1 MKISIDKSAAVSG
14 VITIEI
20 AKADYEE
27 KVNEALKGFCRR
39 AQLPGF
45 RPGKVPMGMAKRMYG
60 SQAKLEEVN
69 KLLSDSLFG
78 YIRDEKINILGEP
91 LGNLEQEP
99 QDIEKQDDFVF
110 KFDVAL
116 APEVKVEIGEK
127 DKVDYYEIEVSD
139 KLIDEQVTMARRQAG
154 HSENAEV
161 YAEGDILRGALTEL
175 DTDGQPKEGGIVVE
189 KASLMPQY
197 FKQEN
202 QKKIFA
208 KAKTGDVLTFV
219 PAKAYKG
226 SDTELAALLHI
237 KKEETADHKGDFSFK
252 VDEIS
257 RFVPA
262 ELNQDFFDRTYG
274 TDAVKSEEEM
284 RERIRIQIKEQYA
297 ADADYKFLIDV
308 RALAEKKAGDIALA
322 EDLLKRLM
330 VQKNE
335 NHDEKQVEEHFAD
348 SIRALKWQLIRD
360 SIAKAEEIHVGD
372 EDLKKQ
378 AYAAARFQFAQYGIN
393 NIPDEYMQN
402 YAEQMLKDEKQI
414 SGLVE
419 RAIDDKL
426 IVALKAKV
434 KLNKKTI
441 TAEDFGKLFENS

>member
-14 VITIEI
+14 IITIELVR
-20 AKADYEE
+20 ADYEE
-27 KVNEALKGFCRR
+27 KVKDALRGFCKR

-45 RPGKVPMGMAKRMYG
+45 RPGKVPMTMAKRMYG
-60 SQAKLEEVN
+60 TQAKLDEVN

-91 LGNLEQEP
+91 LGHLGQEP
-99 QDIEKQDDFVF
+99 QDIEHQDDFVF

-116 APEVKVEIGEK
+116 APEVKVELTAK
-127 DKVDYYEIEVSD
+127 DKVDYYDIEVDD
-139 KLIDEQVTMARRQAG
+139 KLIDEQVKIAQRQAG
-154 HSENAEV
+154 HSENVEA
-161 YAEGDILRGALTEL
+161 YAEGDILRGKLTEL
-175 DTDGQPKEGGIVVE
+175 GEDGEPKADGIVVE

-208 KAKTGDVLTFV
+208 KAKTGDVLKFV

-226 SDTELAALLHI
+226 SDTEIASLLHI
-237 KKEETADHKGDFSFK
+237 KKEKVAEHKGDFSFQ

-262 ELNQDFFDRTYG
+262 ELNQDFFDRMYG
-274 TDAVKSEEEM
+274 KDAVKSEEEM
-284 RERIRIQIKEQYA
+284 REKIRQQISEQYA

-330 VQKNE
+330 VQNNKD
-335 NHDEKQVEEHFAD
+335 HDEKQVEEHFAD
-348 SIRALKWQLIRD
+348 SLRALKWQLIRD
-360 SIAKAEEIHVGD
+360 TIAKAEDIHVGD

-378 AYAAARFQFAQYGIN
+378 AYSAARFQFAQYGIN
-393 NIPDEYMQN
+393 NIPDEYLQN

-419 RAIDDKL
+419 RALDEKL
-426 IVALKAKV
+426 IAALKPKL
-434 KLNKKTI
+434 KLNHKTVS
-441 TAEDFGKLFENS
+441 AEEFGKLFE